1 MIVLACR
8 AKNIDMV
15 TKDTSLIKFEIKG
28 MSNTNVHIRK
38 YDFLYPDFK
47 IPVNVDTLNMK
58 DGSFEFEIGVQGS
71 LCIDLYFES
80 FKKQSRLIF
89 LETNENVT
97 IIGNMNKTFIDQF
110 GREVFDLEVKGAKS
124 HDELIKKELELANS
138 SDVMAHIEKIIKTSP
153 NSYLTP
159 VFILISPPYV
169 HYYDSLSLDV
179 KKSYYGQHLSK
190 IVDHKNKTKEGSTAI
205 DFSCIDINGKKL
217 SLFGLKSKYKV
228 IDFWASWCKPCR
240 LSHPD
245 MRKLYNTYNREELE
259 IISISS
265 DGGNSDAW
273 KKAITHDS
281 IGMWRHII
289 ENKCSFNISKEY
301 SVVSIPTKLIIDNN
315 NRIVRRFE
323 GESEEF
329 FSVVRA
335 LLK

>member
-1 MIVLACR
+1 MIVLACH
-8 AKNIDMV
+8 ANNIDIA
-15 TKDTSLIKFEIKG
+15 TKDTSSITCEIKG
-28 MSNTNVHIRK
+28 LSNTNVYIRK
-38 YDFLYPDFK
+38 YDFLFPNFQ
-47 IPVNVDTLNMK
+47 IPVNVDTLNTK
-58 DGSFEFEIGVQGS
+58 DGRFEFEIAVQGS

-89 LETNENVT
+89 LESNEKVT
-97 IIGNMNKTFIDQF
+97 IIGNMDKTFIDQF

-124 HDELIKKELELANS
+124 HDELVKREIELANS
-138 SDVMAHIEKIIKTSP
+138 RDVSAQIEKIIKTSP

-159 VFILISPPYV
+159 VFILISPSYV
-169 HYYDSLSLDV
+169 QYYDSLSLDV

-205 DFSCIDINGKKL
+205 DFSCVDINGKKL
-217 SLFGLKSKYKV
+217 SLFELKSKYKV

-240 LSHPD
+240 LSHPG
-245 MRKLYNTYNREELE
+245 MRKLYDSYNREELE

-265 DGGNSDAW
+265 DGANSDAW

-289 ENKCSFNISKEY
+289 ENKCDSNISKEY
-301 SVVSIPTKLIIDNN
+301 SVESIPTKLVIDKN

-329 FSVVRA
+329 FSVVRT